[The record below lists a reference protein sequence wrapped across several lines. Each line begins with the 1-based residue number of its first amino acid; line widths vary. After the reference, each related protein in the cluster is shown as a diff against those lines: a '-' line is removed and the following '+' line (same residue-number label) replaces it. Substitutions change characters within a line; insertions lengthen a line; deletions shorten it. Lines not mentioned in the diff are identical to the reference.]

1 MSAEDDLRAAFERLK
16 LGNTKILAPRSPVTQ
31 NNVAREAGKD
41 PSAFKKSRY
50 PTLILEIQAYVASRS
65 SSAGKAKQQK
75 IIRSR
80 KEARSLRQQLEDTRK
95 ERDLAY
101 SLLVGADQTILELH
115 GRISDLESR
124 VPKSNVVSITRSK

>member
-16 LGNTKILAPRSPVTQ
+16 LGSTKILAPRSPVTQ

-65 SSAGKAKQQK
+65 SSAREAKKQK

-124 VPKSNVVSITRSK
+124 VPQSNVVSITRSK